1 MEVAAIILPV
11 VLMIG
16 IGKTLKVLRLID
28 DRVVDGFKAVIAN
41 LMLPVT
47 LFNALLTTKFDKES
61 LILTAAVFAALCLI
75 LGAGY
80 ILRPLFGKYKTFA
93 PFLAVSFEGGML
105 GYALYMTIYG
115 PDSLG
120 TVLKFDL
127 ANVLFAFTVFLFFI
141 KMTGS
146 GKVEMKKI
154 LIDYVRTPAV
164 YGILLGL
171 LGSLT
176 GFGAWFAGTAA
187 YQVYTS
193 TVSTITAPL
202 GALVLL
208 SVGYALQF
216 DREIL
221 WSVVK
226 VSLARLLLNG
236 AALAAILFL
245 FRPFFED
252 RALLVGILLI
262 FAMPGQYITTIY
274 IKDRE
279 EQKFASTQLSFY
291 TLFSVAAYI
300 LILAFVP
307 R

>member
-1 MEVAAIILPV
+1 MEVVSIVLPV
-11 VLMIG
+11 ILMIA
-16 IGKTLKVLRLID
+16 IGKILKIARLID
-28 DRVVDGFKAVIAN
+28 DRVVDGIKAIVAN

-61 LILTAAVFAALCLI
+61 LILTSAVFAALCLI

-80 ILRPLFGKYKTFA
+80 LLRPLFGRYGTFA
-93 PFLAVSFEGGML
+93 PFLCASFEGGML

-141 KMTGS
+141 KAAGN

-154 LIDYVRTPAV
+154 LLDYVKTPAV
-164 YGILLGL
+164 YGIVLGL
-171 LGSLT
+171 IGSLT
-176 GFGAWFAGTAA
+176 GFGAWFAGTPV
-187 YQVYTS
+187 YQVYSS
-193 TVSTITAPL
+193 TVSMITAPL
-202 GALVLL
+202 GALVLIT
-208 SVGYALQF
+208 VGYALQF

-221 WSVVK
+221 WSVAK
-226 VSLARLLLNG
+226 VSAARLALNG
-236 AALAAILFL
+236 AALAAIWFL
-245 FRPFFED
+245 FRPYFED
-252 RALLVGILLI
+252 RPLLVGFLLI
-262 FAMPGQYITTIY
+262 FAMPGQYITPIY

-291 TLFSVAAYI
+291 TMLSVAAYI

>member
-1 MEVAAIILPV
+1 MEVVAIILPV
-11 VLMIG
+11 ILMIG
-16 IGKTLKVLRLID
+16 IGKALKLTHIID
-28 DRVVDGFKAVIAN
+28 DRVVDGIKAVISN

-61 LILTAAVFAALCLI
+61 LILTTAVFIALCLI

-80 ILRPLFGKYKTFA
+80 LLRPLFGKYGTFA
-93 PFLAVSFEGGML
+93 PFLCACFEGGML

-141 KMTGS
+141 KMAGS
-146 GKVEMKKI
+146 GKVEVKKI
-154 LIDYVRTPAV
+154 LTDYIKTPAV
-164 YGILLGL
+164 YGIVLGL
-171 LGSLT
+171 AGSLT
-176 GFGAWFAGTAA
+176 GFGAWFAGTPA

-193 TVSTITAPL
+193 TVSMITAPL
-202 GALVLL
+202 GALVLIT
-208 SVGYALQF
+208 VGYALQF
-216 DREIL
+216 NREIL

-226 VSLARLLLNG
+226 VSLARLVLTGSALLG
-236 AALAAILFL
+236 IYFL
-245 FRPFFED
+245 FRPYFEE
-252 RALLVGILLI
+252 RPLLIGFLLI
-262 FAMPGQYITTIY
+262 FAMPAQYITPIY

-291 TLFSVAAYI
+291 TLFSVVAYI

>member
-11 VLMIG
+11 VLMIA
-16 IGKTLKVLRLID
+16 IGKILKVTRLID
-28 DRVVDGFKAVIAN
+28 DRVVDGIKAVISN

-47 LFNALLTTKFDKES
+47 LFNALLTTKFDRES
-61 LILTAAVFAALCLI
+61 LILTTAVFVALCLI

-80 ILRPLFGKYKTFA
+80 LLRPLFGKYGTFA
-93 PFLAVSFEGGML
+93 PFLCACFEGGML

-141 KMTGS
+141 KMAGS
-146 GKVEMKKI
+146 GKVEVKKI
-154 LIDYVRTPAV
+154 LLDYVKTPAV
-164 YGILLGL
+164 YGIVLGL

-176 GFGAWFAGTAA
+176 GFGSWFAGTSA
-187 YQVYTS
+187 YQVYS
-193 TVSTITAPL
+193 SAVNMITAPL
-202 GALVLL
+202 GALVLIT
-208 SVGYALQF
+208 VGYALQF
-216 DREIL
+216 KKDIL

-226 VSLARLLLNG
+226 VSLARLLLTG
-236 AALAAILFL
+236 AALVGIWLL
-245 FRPFFED
+245 FRPYFEEKP
-252 RALLVGILLI
+252 LLVGFLLI
-262 FAMPGQYITTIY
+262 FAMPAQYITPIY

-279 EQKFASTQLSFY
+279 EQEFASTQLSFY